1 MIRASRRLYVCV
13 LPAFLALAQ
22 TSSALVLIG
31 SGGAHEASLTGRA
44 GFDLVLRHHGIPRS
58 SHHHDHS
65 EGHPAA
71 ASHTHHDEDR
81 KAPEQDHVVSDA
93 RDPGLLREADFAGAT
108 HGPLCLIAGWSTAAR
123 GVIFRTPQ
131 APRGPTSGPAPP
143 LFELATIILRI

>member
-1 MIRASRRLYVCV
+1 MLLV
-13 LPAFLALAQ
+13 LVALAQ

-65 EGHPAA
+65 HGHSGA
-71 ASHTHHDEDR
+71 ASDTHQDEDG
-81 KAPEQDHVVSDA
+81 KAREPDHVVRDA
-93 RDPGLLREADFAGAT
+93 SDPGLLREAGFAGPT
-108 HGPLCLIAGWSTAAR
+108 HGPLCLIAGWNPATGGLIS
-123 GVIFRTPQ
+123 RTLQ
-131 APRGPTSGPAPP
+131 APRGPRAGPAPP